1 MAEDA
6 TFMSPMPGA
15 DEPSNGNGAIPGQ
28 APFAFVERRKNR
40 DGSPPP
46 GGERRQFGNSY
57 QELSPEAQELG
68 RAIDAY
74 KLQHH
79 RRFINFEELLSVI
92 KSLGYHK

>member
-1 MAEDA
+1 MTENNQLPPSSAFNSTQDLAA
-6 TFMSPMPGA
+6 TWGETPV
-15 DEPSNGNGAIPGQ
+15 
-28 APFAFVERRKNR
+28 FVERRKNR
-40 DGSPPP
+40 EGAPPA

-57 QELSPEAQELG
+57 ADLSPEAQELG

-79 RRFINFEELLSVI
+79 RRFINYEELLTVI